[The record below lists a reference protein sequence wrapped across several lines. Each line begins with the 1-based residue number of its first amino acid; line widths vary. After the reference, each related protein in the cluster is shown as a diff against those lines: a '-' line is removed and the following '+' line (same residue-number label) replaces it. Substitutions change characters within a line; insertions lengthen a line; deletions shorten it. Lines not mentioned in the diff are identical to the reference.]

1 MKRLGRI
8 INFISY
14 AMKIT
19 YLLFKEIILML
30 FRIEDKIEEIL
41 IKSVLGVYK
50 KLTNLCSYFYPISKN

>member
-1 MKRLGRI
+1 
-8 INFISY
+8 
-14 AMKIT
+14 MKIT

-30 FRIEDKIEEIL
+30 FLIEEIL

>member
-8 INFISY
+8 INLIISDEN
-14 AMKIT
+14 
-19 YLLFKEIILML
+19 YLPTFKEIILML